1 MMANPSETPEVQPID
16 TGRSEA
22 LRHVRYEDLLRA
34 VGSYIDQHGFTDVLV
49 TQLPE
54 GVLLKG
60 TVIDRSN
67 RVANERISAVLFTN
81 DDVIALLEANARRRG
96 STDQLRSRWM
106 QQQS

>member
-1 MMANPSETPEVQPID
+1 MADSQATPDAQPFD
-16 TGRSEA
+16 SGRSNA

-34 VGSYIDQHGFTDVLV
+34 VGNYIDQQGFTDVLV

-60 TVIDRSN
+60 TVIDRS
-67 RVANERISAVLFTN
+67 RRSAHERISAVLFSN
-81 DDVIALLEANARRRG
+81 DDVIALLDASERRRG

-106 QQQS
+106 

>member
-1 MMANPSETPEVQPID
+1 MANTPDAPAPQPFD
-16 TGRSEA
+16 TGRNEA

-34 VGSYIDQHGFTDVLV
+34 VGGYIDQHGFTDVLI
-49 TQLPE
+49 TQLPD

-67 RVANERISAVLFTN
+67 RTANERISAVLFTN
-81 DDVIALLEANARRRG
+81 DDVIALLDASSRRRG

>member
-1 MMANPSETPEVQPID
+1 MANPPEMEDAQPFD
-16 TGRSEA
+16 TGRNEA

-49 TQLPE
+49 TQLPD

-60 TVIDRSN
+60 TVIDRS
-67 RVANERISAVLFTN
+67 RRSANERISAVLFTN
-81 DDVIALLEANARRRG
+81 DDVVALLDASERRRG

-106 QQQS
+106 QQQR

>member
-1 MMANPSETPEVQPID
+1 MVHPSETPNVPPID

-34 VGSYIDQHGFTDVLV
+34 IGGYIDQHGFTDVLV

-67 RVANERISAVLFTN
+67 RSANERISAVLFTD
-81 DDVIALLEANARRRG
+81 DDVIALLDANARRRG
-96 STDQLRSRWM
+96 STDQLRSRWVR
-106 QQQS
+106 QQS